1 MIKFLLLG
9 LGAIAFFC
17 SACNDDVSSAMFD
30 VVMDSSSSVAP
41 VPVEESSSSES
52 SSSVAPVPLEES
64 SSSESSSSVAADT
77 VAASSSSVTSSSS
90 SAIKSSSSGKR
101 VNSSFYWD
109 GTTDYEGRVETG
121 SPEETSG
128 YWFNYSDDY
137 EGGSSRFT
145 FPSDVEP
152 DIYDNFFGPLVE
164 AYGGIKASVTLDE
177 GYDYPYVG
185 LGFNVWSEN
194 QEGVDVSEWG
204 GLCISYQSTIPFFI
218 ELGVEDEAILTEY
231 VKYRASVSA
240 SNLITYVDFS
250 WAKFKS
256 SEFVG
261 SVTEDVLKKVAAI
274 KLRFEGEAGTTGDFL
289 IQKIGSLGECR
300 PGLCKRQ

>member
-17 SACNDDVSSAMFD
+17 SACNDDVSSAMSD

-52 SSSVAPVPLEES
+52 SNSDAPNPVTESSSAES
-64 SSSESSSSVAADT
+64 SSSKGDVSSSSV
-77 VAASSSSVTSSSS
+77 
-90 SAIKSSSSGKR
+90 KSSSSGKN
-101 VNSSFYWD
+101 VYSSFLWD
-109 GTTDYEGRVETG
+109 GTTDIVGRVETG

-145 FPSDVEP
+145 FPPDVEP
-152 DIYDNFFGPLVE
+152 DTYDNFFGPLVE
-164 AYGGIKASVTLDE
+164 VYGGIKASVTLGD
-177 GYDYPYVG
+177 GYEYPYVG

-204 GLCISYQSTIPFFI
+204 GICIAYQSTIPFVI
-218 ELGVEDEAILTEY
+218 ELGVEDEAVLTGY
-231 VKYRASVSA
+231 VNYRASVSA
-240 SNLITYVDFS
+240 SSTITAVDFS

-256 SEFVG
+256 VRGPGPSI
-261 SVTEDVLKKVAAI
+261 EDVLKKVAAI
-274 KLRFEGEAGTTGDFL
+274 KLKFEGEAGTTGDIL
-289 IQKIGSLGECR
+289 IQKLGSLGECNYYV
-300 PGLCKRQ
+300 LL

>member
-1 MIKFLLLG
+1 MRKFLLLG
-9 LGAIAFFC
+9 LGAFAFFS
-17 SACNDDVSSAMFD
+17 SACNDDVSLATSD
-30 VVMDSSSSVAP
+30 VVVDSSSSVAP

-52 SSSVAPVPLEES
+52 SNSDAPNPVTESSSAES
-64 SSSESSSSVAADT
+64 SSSKGDVSSSSV
-77 VAASSSSVTSSSS
+77 
-90 SAIKSSSSGKR
+90 KSSSSGKR

>member
-17 SACNDDVSSAMFD
+17 SACNDDVSSAMSD
-30 VVMDSSSSVAP
+30 VVMD
-41 VPVEESSSSES
+41 S

-90 SAIKSSSSGKR
+90 SAIKSSSSGKTVYSLFR
-101 VNSSFYWD
+101 WN
-109 GTTDYEGRVETG
+109 GATDTEGKVETG
-121 SPEETSG
+121 SEDETAG

-145 FPSDVEP
+145 FPPDVEP
-152 DIYDNFFGPLVE
+152 NVYDNFFGPLVE
-164 AYGGIKASVTLDE
+164 AYGGIKASVTLGE

-204 GLCISYQSTIPFFI
+204 GICIAYQSTIPFFI
-218 ELGVEDEAILTEY
+218 ELGIENEATYAYLN
-231 VKYRASVSA
+231 YRASVPVA
-240 SNLITYVDFS
+240 PNFDLIDIP

-256 SEFVG
+256 DDWMLSKEA
-261 SVTEDVLKKVAAI
+261 TLKKIAAI
-274 KLRFEGEAGTTGDFL
+274 KLKFEGKAGTTGDFL
-289 IQKIGSLGECR
+289 IQQVGSLGQCQLM
-300 PGLCKRQ
+300 PLCKRQ

>member
-17 SACNDDVSSAMFD
+17 SACNDDVSSAVSD
-30 VVMDSSSSVAP
+30 VVMD
-41 VPVEESSSSES
+41 S

-64 SSSESSSSVAADT
+64 SSAESSSSVAADT

-90 SAIKSSSSGKR
+90 SAIKSSSSGKN
-101 VNSSFYWD
+101 VYSSFLWD
-109 GTTDYEGRVETG
+109 GTTDIVGRVETG

-145 FPSDVEP
+145 FPPDVEP
-152 DIYDNFFGPLVE
+152 DTYDNFFGPLVE
-164 AYGGIKASVTLDE
+164 VYGGIKASVTLGD
-177 GYDYPYVG
+177 GYEYPYVG

-204 GLCISYQSTIPFFI
+204 GICIAYQSTIPFVI
-218 ELGVEDEAILTEY
+218 ELGVEDEAVLTGY
-231 VKYRASVSA
+231 VNYRASVSA
-240 SNLITYVDFS
+240 SSTITAVDFS

-256 SEFVG
+256 VRGPGPSI
-261 SVTEDVLKKVAAI
+261 EDVLKKVAAI
-274 KLRFEGEAGTTGDFL
+274 KLKFEGEAGTTGDIL
-289 IQKIGSLGECR
+289 IQKLGSLGECNYYV
-300 PGLCKRQ
+300 LL

>member
-90 SAIKSSSSGKR
+90 SAIKSSSSGKNVYSR
-101 VNSSFYWD
+101 FLWD
-109 GTTDYEGRVETG
+109 GTTDFVGRVETG
-121 SPEETSG
+121 SPDKTSG
-128 YWFNYSDDY
+128 YWFNYSDVD
-137 EGGSSRFT
+137 EGGTSRFI
-145 FPSDVEP
+145 FPPDVEP
-152 DIYDNFFGPLVE
+152 DTYDNFFGPLIE
-164 AYGGIKASVTLDE
+164 AYAGIKASVTLGD

-185 LGFNVWSEN
+185 LGFNVWSET

-204 GLCISYQSTIPFFI
+204 GICDHVPQRSGTRTNDGP
-218 ELGVEDEAILTEY
+218 
-231 VKYRASVSA
+231 YRRDRPER
-240 SNLITYVDFS
+240 YH
-250 WAKFKS
+250 S
-256 SEFVG
+256 S
-261 SVTEDVLKKVAAI
+261 
-274 KLRFEGEAGTTGDFL
+274 RQRTGA
-289 IQKIGSLGECR
+289 
-300 PGLCKRQ
+300 

>member
-52 SSSVAPVPLEES
+52 SNSAAPNPVTESSSAES
-64 SSSESSSSVAADT
+64 SSSKGDVSSSSV
-77 VAASSSSVTSSSS
+77 
-90 SAIKSSSSGKR
+90 KSSSSGKR

-274 KLRFEGEAGTTGDFL
+274 KLKFEGEAGTTGDFL

>member
-1 MIKFLLLG
+1 MRKFLLLG
-9 LGAIAFFC
+9 LGAFAFFS
-17 SACNDDVSSAMFD
+17 SACNDDVSLATSD
-30 VVMDSSSSVAP
+30 VVVDSSSSVAP

-52 SSSVAPVPLEES
+52 SNSDAPNPVTESSSAES
-64 SSSESSSSVAADT
+64 SSSKGDVSSSSV
-77 VAASSSSVTSSSS
+77 
-90 SAIKSSSSGKR
+90 KSSSSGKR

-145 FPSDVEP
+145 FPPDVEP
-152 DIYDNFFGPLVE
+152 DTYDNFFGPLVE

>member
-1 MIKFLLLG
+1 MRKFLLLG
-9 LGAIAFFC
+9 LGAFAFFS
-17 SACNDDVSSAMFD
+17 SACNDDVSSATSD

-41 VPVEESSSSES
+41 VPVEESNSSES
-52 SSSVAPVPLEES
+52 SNSDAPNPVTES
-64 SSSESSSSVAADT
+64 SSAKSSSSSVER
-77 VAASSSSVTSSSS
+77 SSSSV
-90 SAIKSSSSGKR
+90 KSSSSGKNVYSR
-101 VNSSFYWD
+101 FLWD
-109 GTTDYEGRVETG
+109 GTTDFVGRVETG

-274 KLRFEGEAGTTGDFL
+274 KLRFEGAAGTTGDFL
-289 IQKIGSLGECR
+289 IQKIGSLGECYTYV
-300 PGLCKRQ
+300 LD